1 MEPTDPAEVARTIY
15 RQANDGTA
23 LGAGELGDGATMSAY
38 CECRDG
44 CASTI
49 PLTVAEYRRVRA
61 IGAFVVLP
69 GHAGA
74 GGEVLLEDRDTY
86 LVVADP
92 LRIHDRL
99 PPLPG
104 G

>member
-1 MEPTDPAEVARTIY
+1 MKPTDPAQVARNIY
-15 RQANDGTA
+15 REANEGA
-23 LGAGELGDGATMSAY
+23 AVGAGEVGAATMHAF

-44 CASTI
+44 CASTVQL
-49 PLTVAEYRRVRA
+49 PVAEYRRVRA
-61 IGAFVVLP
+61 LGAFVVLP

-74 GGEVLLEDRDTY
+74 ADEVLLDDRDTY

-92 LRIHDRL
+92 LRLRGR
-99 PPLPG
+99 PPFPG